1 MDVQIEW
8 SSIAKVKYTLLIATF
23 ESVRRLS
30 WQTYVGWRVHLLPRA
45 IRCDVGERP
54 LELDVQLI
62 AGMAVIG
69 HHVFGGRS
77 Q

>member
-8 SSIAKVKYTLLIATF
+8 SSITEVEHALLIATF

-30 WQTYVGWRVHLLPRA
+30 WQTYVGRRVHFFPRA
-45 IRCDVGERP
+45 IRCNVGEP
-54 LELDVQLI
+54 TLEPDVQLI

-69 HHVFGGRS
+69 HHVFGRRS